1 MLKPMGC
8 EKPLARFWENT
19 SELPLHERYGNDFPV
34 RKELIYLNHAAV
46 APLCRPAAEAM
57 RQLTEDVC
65 RYGSLHYDAWMEAYA
80 GLRQAAARLIH
91 SSPDEIAIVKNT
103 SEGIATVALGLDWK
117 AGDRVVAFKEEFPA
131 NYYPWLRL
139 KQRGVQITWL
149 SIYDPLDKIAEAVD
163 GARLLA
169 ISYVNYLS
177 GFRAD
182 LKAIGALCQDAG
194 CFFFVD
200 AIQGLG
206 AYPLDVEA
214 SHIDALAADG
224 HKWLLGPEGN
234 GILYVRKERLEAIEP
249 VEFGWTNTANYADYA
264 SRDMTLRPDAGRY
277 ECGTLNTVSCFG
289 LRAALDFLLEVG
301 IGNISAAV
309 MRLAGQLEAGA
320 RQKGYE
326 VMVPRDAK
334 TGSGIV
340 TLRHPHLDARVIV
353 SQLKQQRIS
362 AAPRQGWVR
371 LSPHFDISSEEI
383 EQVLEALPA
392 V

>member
-1 MLKPMGC
+1 MLKNMGF
-8 EKPLARFWENT
+8 EKDSIALADA
-19 SELPLHERYGNDFPV
+19 SEALCTRYRDQFPV
-34 RKELIYLNHAAV
+34 TRNLIYLNHAAV

-57 RQLTEDVC
+57 RALTDDAC
-65 RYGSLHYDAWMEAYA
+65 LYGSLHYDRWLESYD
-80 GLRQAAARLIH
+80 GLRRSAARLINA
-91 SSPDEIAIVKNT
+91 SPHEIAIVKNT
-103 SEGIATVALGLDWK
+103 SEGIATVALGLDWRP
-117 AGDRVVAFKEEFPA
+117 GDRVIAFREEFPS

-139 KQRGVQITWL
+139 ETRGVQITWL
-149 SIYDPLDKIAEAVD
+149 SIYDPLEAIAAAIP

-169 ISYVNYLS
+169 ISFVNYLS
-177 GFRAD
+177 GFRVD
-182 LKAIGALCQDAG
+182 LDAIGKLCHEHN
-194 CFFFVD
+194 CFFLVD

-206 AYPLDVEA
+206 ALPLDVEA

-224 HKWLLGPEGN
+224 HKWMLGPEGN
-234 GILYVRKERLEAIEP
+234 GVLYIRRKWLDAIEP
-249 VEFGWTNTANYADYA
+249 SEFGWTNPANYADYA

-371 LSPHFDISSEEI
+371 LSPHFYISSEEI